1 MTKLELTA
9 IGIIVIAGIGLAVSY
24 TPSSADETKDS
35 QQSKSSVVTKQKQP
49 ITKAPA
55 PRQAEHDNHS
65 YTVDR
70 RSLPVAHGYA
80 DKDGKQ
86 INPETGERL
95 RPPPPPP
102 APSPNVRR
110 STAPQ
115 VNAHSHGHEH
125 SHTAKTDDRNTPPPP
140 AGANKG

>member
-24 TPSSADETKDS
+24 TPSSADVTKDS
-35 QQSKSSVVTKQKQP
+35 QQSSAIAKQKQP